1 MKESPRYLCRGNN
14 RNTVIV
20 FFIFLGIA
28 VLAFVAMQLELSTP
42 VTCQAILF
50 LSLIIAAYVYIRY
63 LATAYLYKIVEEEG
77 EHFLL
82 AIRCQGKRQFTR
94 CKLSLSALCGILT
107 VNTRA
112 SQKPTLPRVPVS
124 NFSSLLLAEE
134 YTLLYFD
141 DGKEQLLL
149 RINADEAFLSVLSSL
164 APNLD
169 PAFAQTVDASAP
181 SQSAEEKEEADSAT
195 ERPFASPYDVS
206 DLLTPDSASSPSED
220 KERE

>member
-1 MKESPRYLCRGNN
+1 M
-14 RNTVIV
+14 
-20 FFIFLGIA
+20 
-28 VLAFVAMQLELSTP
+28 
-42 VTCQAILF
+42 
-50 LSLIIAAYVYIRY
+50 
-63 LATAYLYKIVEEEG
+63 EEDG

-82 AIRCQGKRQFTR
+82 LIRCQGKRQLLRGKMT
-94 CKLSLSALCGILT
+94 LSALVGMVT
-107 VNTRA
+107 VSTHA
-112 SQKPTLPRVPVS
+112 QEKPALPRLPVS
-124 NFSSLLLAEE
+124 NFSSLLLADE

-169 PAFAQTVDASAP
+169 PAFAQTADASAP

-206 DLLTPDSASSPSED
+206 DLLPPDRASSQSED